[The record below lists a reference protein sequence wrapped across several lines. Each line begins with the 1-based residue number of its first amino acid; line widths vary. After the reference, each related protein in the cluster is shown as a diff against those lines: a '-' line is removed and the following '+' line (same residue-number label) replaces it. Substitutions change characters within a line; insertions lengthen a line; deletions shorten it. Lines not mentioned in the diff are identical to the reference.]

1 MLTNSDL
8 GSPKMDLDFSKQESG
23 SKAKRIDV
31 AEVHK
36 SITDMVGKAQK
47 NMED

>member
-8 GSPKMDLDFSKQESG
+8 GSPKIDLDFSKPESG
-23 SKAKRIDV
+23 NKGKKIDV

-36 SITDMVGKAQK
+36 SITDMVEKA
-47 NMED
+47 